1 MVQGDFKQTMLE
13 SQVLRAEWGMCRK
26 GGGRRGGAGG
36 TQRLQQ
42 EAQVGGDEVERWGGN
57 EDGSGGTS
65 GGLLRGWEGTPSP
78 APVSGVCRMNE

>member
-78 APVSGVCRMNE
+78 AQVSGVCRMNE